1 MIPEMTFEDGL
12 EHVVQKVLAVKTKP
26 PVLIAVY
33 GHPNSGKTYFLKQL
47 ANKIPCLG
55 WVDLHHLERGDE
67 RVGRPTNYLGLHLLP
82 AEYFHTDRITH
93 EKLGKPAD
101 VRVLL
106 FTDANPFFPYRVV
119 EGIDAGKFDAYIRNT
134 RAEVKNI
141 GS

>member
-1 MIPEMTFEDGL
+1 MTPETTFEEGL
-12 EHVVQKVLAVKTKP
+12 EHVVQKVLAIKTKP

-33 GHPNSGKTYFLKQL
+33 GHPNSGKTHFLKQL
-47 ANKIPCLG
+47 SKQIPSFG

-67 RVGRPTNYLGLHLLP
+67 RMERPTGYLGLHLLP
-82 AEYFHTDRITH
+82 IEYVHADRITQ
-93 EKLGKPAD
+93 ETLGKPTD

-106 FTDANPFFPYRVV
+106 FTDTNPFFPYRVA
-119 EGIDAGKFDAYIRNT
+119 EGIDSGKFDAYIRNT